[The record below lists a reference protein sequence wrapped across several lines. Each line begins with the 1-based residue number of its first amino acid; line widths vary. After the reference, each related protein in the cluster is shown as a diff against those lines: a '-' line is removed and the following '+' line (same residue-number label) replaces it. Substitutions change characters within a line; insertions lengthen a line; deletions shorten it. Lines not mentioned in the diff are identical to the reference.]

1 VSKKHR
7 TSLKVEKRDAVVPVR
22 IDPTPE
28 RRYPSYAS
36 RGEVVTSLPLPVTAA
51 YPLTVVEAAGVSAV
65 RRCVSL
71 IANAIAGQR
80 WTEWEGEPATR
91 LMETSRIV
99 KRPAASM
106 TRREWVWRVIAS
118 MALTDV
124 QYIYMVGGVDDEGI
138 PGSLLPL
145 PKEAIQPA
153 GMVDPWG
160 IFPPS
165 QYSISGIN
173 GTVSGEA
180 VIPMRSAF
188 WPGVP
193 IHLQGILQMAR
204 NAMMMAHASDA
215 YVARYWQS
223 GGSPITQ
230 ITTEQFLDDTQAD
243 AIGNRYRARR
253 AKGPDYPLVL
263 GQGATAQPWGADV
276 SQQAAV
282 EARREI
288 VIEIANLFGV
298 DAEYLNVTPTGSSMT
313 YANIQDKALALD
325 RFTLSGFYDPIQDIV
340 SDLLPEERYMLIDMS
355 RLTRAGQESRFR
367 AWQIATGN
375 KPWMMP
381 AEVRTEEGLAP
392 SPEIDAMEESR
403 LKAIEAGAEG
413 MAQNGQNGQDGQP
426 QPGQQQEETVNA

>member
-1 VSKKHR
+1 VSKHKR
-7 TSLKVEKRDAVVPVR
+7 TALAKVEKRDAVVPVPIPAAEQR
-22 IDPTPE
+22 VVQTVISSVTI
-28 RRYPSYAS
+28 PS
-36 RGEVVTSLPLPVTAA
+36 AA

-65 RRCVSL
+65 RRCISL

-80 WTEWEGEPATR
+80 WTEWEGEPAKR
-91 LMETSRIV
+91 LTQTSRIV

-124 QYIYMVGGVDDEGI
+124 QYIYMVGGVDDEGV

-145 PKEAIQPA
+145 PKDAIQPA
-153 GMVDPWG
+153 GYIDPWG
-160 IFPPS
+160 VFPPTS
-165 QYSISGIN
+165 YSIVGIP

-193 IHLQGILQMAR
+193 IHLQGILSMAR
-204 NAMMMAHASDA
+204 NSMMMAHASDA
-215 YVARYWQS
+215 YVSRYWQA
-223 GGSPITQ
+223 GGSPTTQ

-263 GQGATAQPWGADV
+263 GQGASASPWGADV

-288 VIEIANLFGV
+288 VIEVANLFGV
-298 DAEYLNVTPTGSSMT
+298 AAHYVNVVPTGSSQV
-313 YANIQDKALALD
+313 YSNIQDEALSLD
-325 RFTLSGFYDPIQDIV
+325 RFTLAGFYDPIQDLV
-340 SDLLPEERYMLIDMS
+340 SDLLPEERFMLIDMT
-355 RLTRAGQESRFR
+355 RLTRASQESRFR
-367 AWQIATGN
+367 AWQIATGS

-381 AEVRTEEGLAP
+381 AEVRTEEGMGP
-392 SPEIDAMEESR
+392 SPEIDAMEEAR
-403 LKAIEAGAEG
+403 ITAIEAGAEG
-413 MAQNGQNGQDGQP
+413 MAQNTNEN
-426 QPGQQQEETVNA
+426 QQQPAEEPVNA

>member
-1 VSKKHR
+1 M
-7 TSLKVEKRDAVVPVR
+7 VPVR
-22 IDPTPE
+22 INPTPE
-28 RRYPSYAS
+28 RR
-36 RGEVVTSLPLPVTAA
+36 EVVTSTLSIIPSTA

-65 RRCVSL
+65 RRCITL

-80 WTEWEGEPATR
+80 WTEWEGEPARR
-91 LMETSRIV
+91 LATTSRIV

-118 MALTDV
+118 MALTDI

-145 PKEAIQPA
+145 PKEAIQPS
-153 GMVDPWG
+153 GMIDPWG
-160 IFPPS
+160 IFPPT
-165 QYSISGIN
+165 QYSISGIA

-215 YVARYWQS
+215 YVSRYWQA

-230 ITTEQFLDDTQAD
+230 ITTEQFLDDIQAD

-253 AKGPDYPLVL
+253 QKGPDYPLVL

-298 DAEYLNVTPTGSSMT
+298 SAEYLNVTPTGASMT
-313 YANIQDKALALD
+313 YANVQDKALDLD
-325 RFTLSGFYDPIQDIV
+325 RFTLTGFYDPIQDLV

-355 RLTRAGQESRFR
+355 RLTRAAQESRFR
-367 AWQIATGN
+367 AWAIATGN

-381 AEVRTEEGLAP
+381 AEVRTEEGMEP
-392 SPEIDAMEESR
+392 SDEIDQMEESR
-403 LKAIEAGAEG
+403 MTAIEAGAEG
-413 MAQNGQNGQDGQP
+413 MQNQAGGQE
-426 QPGQQQEETVNA
+426 QEAEQEQEPVNA

>member
-1 VSKKHR
+1 MSKKHR
-7 TSLKVEKRDAVVPVR
+7 TSATKVEKRDAVVPVPIPAAEAR
-22 IDPTPE
+22 VVQTTISSLAI
-28 RRYPSYAS
+28 PS
-36 RGEVVTSLPLPVTAA
+36 AA

-65 RRCVSL
+65 RRCISL

-80 WTEWEGEPATR
+80 WTEWEGEPASR
-91 LMETSRIV
+91 LSVVSRIV

-124 QYIYMVGGVDDEGI
+124 QYIYMVGGVDDEGV
-138 PGSLLPL
+138 PGSLIPL
-145 PKEAIQPA
+145 PREAIQPA
-153 GMVDPWG
+153 GYIDPWG
-160 IFPPS
+160 VFPPTT
-165 QYSISGIN
+165 YSIAGVP

-193 IHLQGILQMAR
+193 LHLQGILNMAR
-204 NAMMMAHASDA
+204 NAMMMAHSSDA
-215 YVARYWQS
+215 YVARYWQA

-230 ITTEQFLDDTQAD
+230 ITTDQYLDDAQAD
-243 AIGNRYRARR
+243 VIGNRYRARR

-263 GQGATAQPWGADV
+263 GQGAAASPWGADV

-298 DAEYLNVTPTGSSMT
+298 AAHYLNVTPTGESKT
-313 YANIQDKALALD
+313 YSNIQDEALSLD
-325 RFTLSGFYDPIQDIV
+325 RFTLAGFYDPIQDLV
-340 SDLLPEERYMLIDMS
+340 SDLLPDERFMLIDMT
-355 RLTRAGQESRFR
+355 RLTRASQESRFR
-367 AWQIATGN
+367 AWAIATGN

-381 AEVRTEEGLAP
+381 DEVRTEEGLGP
-392 SPEIDAMEESR
+392 SPEIEAMEEAR
-403 LKAIEAGAEG
+403 LTAIEAGAEG
-413 MAQNGQNGQDGQP
+413 MQDKAGQP
-426 QPGQQQEETVNA
+426 AEEAEQEPVNA

>member
-1 VSKKHR
+1 M
-7 TSLKVEKRDAVVPVR
+7 VPVR
-22 IDPTPE
+22 IE
-28 RRYPSYAS
+28 AVASESRY
-36 RGEVVTSLPLPVTAA
+36 REVITSSLAIPTAA

-80 WTEWEGEPATR
+80 WSEWEGEPATR
-91 LMETSRIV
+91 LQQTSRIV

-124 QYIYMVGGVDDEGI
+124 QYIYMVGGVDDEGV
-138 PGSLLPL
+138 PGSLIPL
-145 PKEAIQPA
+145 PREAIQPS

-160 IFPPS
+160 VFPPS
-165 QYSISGIN
+165 AYSISGIS

-215 YVARYWQS
+215 YVSRYWQA
-223 GGSPITQ
+223 GGAPTTQ

-253 AKGPDYPLVL
+253 AKGPDFPLVL
-263 GQGATAQPWGADV
+263 GQGASASPWGADV

-298 DAEYLNVTPTGSSMT
+298 AAHYVNVVPTGSSQT
-313 YANIQDKALALD
+313 YANIQDEALSLD
-325 RFTLSGFYDPIQDIV
+325 RFTLAGFYDPIQDLV
-340 SDLLPEERYMLIDMS
+340 SDLLPEERFMLIDMT
-355 RLTRAGQESRFR
+355 RLTRASQESRFR
-367 AWQIATGN
+367 AWAIATGN

-381 AEVRTEEGLAP
+381 EEVRTEEGMGP
-392 SPEIDAMEESR
+392 SPEIEAIDEARVKS
-403 LKAIEAGAEG
+403 IEAGAEG
-413 MAQNGQNGQDGQP
+413 MARAGGQEQQ
-426 QPGQQQEETVNA
+426 GQQQEQKQEEPVNA